1 MRTDDMAKPVFLIL
15 GGSRGIGAAVARL
28 AGRQDCEV
36 VLTYAEHP
44 DRAEAVAKEIKAAGG
59 SGRALKA
66 DASQLGDIRA
76 LFEEVDRIG
85 PLSAM
90 VFSSGITGAASTL
103 IDASPAT
110 IARVLDVNLLGAIL
124 CGREAVRRM
133 STAMGGAGGS
143 IVFVSSRASAYGAAG
158 EFVWYAA
165 SKGGL
170 DSFAIGLAREVAT
183 QGIRVNLVSPGP
195 IDTEMHRPGRLEQGA
210 SRTPMQRA
218 GTPIETAEAVMFLVS
233 DAASYITGANLAV
246 SGGA

>member
-1 MRTDDMAKPVFLIL
+1 MSKPVFLIV
-15 GGSRGIGAAVARL
+15 GGSRGIGAAVAQL
-28 AGRQDCEV
+28 AGAQGYEV
-36 VLTYAEHP
+36 VLTYAGQA
-44 DRAEAVAKEIKAAGG
+44 DRAAAVVDSIRTAGG
-59 SGRALKA
+59 SAHAVKA
-66 DASQLGDIRA
+66 DVSLEADIQA
-76 LFEEVDRIG
+76 LFQEVERIG
-85 PLSAM
+85 PLKVM
-90 VFSSGITGAASTL
+90 VFSSGITGTASTL
-103 IDASPAT
+103 MDASTDT

-133 STAMGGAGGS
+133 STDHGGTGGA
-143 IVFVSSRASAYGAAG
+143 IAFVSSRASTYGSPN

-170 DSFAIGLAREVAT
+170 DSFAIGLAREVAA

-195 IDTEMHRPGRLEQGA
+195 IDTEMHRPGRLDQGA

-218 GTPIETAEAVMFLVS
+218 GTPLEAAEAVIFLVS

>member
-1 MRTDDMAKPVFLIL
+1 VSKPVFLIV
-15 GGSRGIGAAVARL
+15 GGSRGIGAAVAQL
-28 AGRQDCEV
+28 AGAQGYEV
-36 VLTYAEHP
+36 VLTYAGQA
-44 DRAEAVAKEIKAAGG
+44 DRAAAVVDSIRTAGG
-59 SGRALKA
+59 SAHAVKA
-66 DASQLGDIRA
+66 DVSLEADIQA
-76 LFEEVDRIG
+76 LFQEVERIG
-85 PLSAM
+85 PLKVM
-90 VFSSGITGAASTL
+90 VFSSGITGTASTL
-103 IDASPAT
+103 MDASTDT

-133 STAMGGAGGS
+133 STDHGGTGGA
-143 IVFVSSRASAYGAAG
+143 IAFVSSRASTYGSPN

-170 DSFAIGLAREVAT
+170 DSFAIGLAREVAA

-195 IDTEMHRPGRLEQGA
+195 IDTEMHRPGRLDQGA

-218 GTPIETAEAVMFLVS
+218 GTPLEAAEAVIFLVS